1 MTAKQWCKL
10 KKEYYILLIV
20 VMGLSAETAGA
31 SEPQGRG
38 AWGHEMPVQAGQMT
52 IDEYACDLDVACG
65 HEMPGGTE
73 TMRGEERV
81 MSLHEC
87 MEYAISNSTKMKI
100 QEAET
105 GNARLTRREALLDAF
120 LPGISAST
128 SASYSFGR
136 NIDPETNTYINTK
149 SFSNGY
155 GLGASITLF
164 NGFSAVNNLKISE
177 TSLKMGETR
186 ERQTEADICL
196 AVMQAYYN
204 VVYYKR
210 LADICEEQVSTAE
223 TSLKKAQR
231 EEGLGLKGH
240 ADVVQMEAD
249 LADRQYDLINTRNMY
264 EDQLLTLED
273 LMFWPMD
280 EVLVIDTGMPG
291 QAGHDVRLAGHDT
304 IVAGHDGA
312 PVTPGLTGSL
322 SAGESFTDNIET
334 DETVDFAL
342 RHDPAVLLAD
352 GARLNA
358 KRELSTARWQLLPS
372 VSLSG
377 GWSTSY
383 YNYSGAPVA
392 PYMDMLK
399 RNGGEYLSMSM
410 SIPIFN
416 RLSRRTNIARKRN
429 ALATAEAQ
437 YDQALRDVESEVR
450 RAIQDRDGSA
460 RACTQAQCKAELQ
473 EEAYNLNLKKLE
485 QGLISPLEF
494 QTANNNYL
502 RAKADEMNS
511 LFQYLIKQA
520 VVRYYNGEE
529 YINQ

>member
-1 MTAKQWCKL
+1 MLARAGIAKQWYKL
-10 KKEYYILLIV
+10 KREFYILLIV
-20 VMGLSAETAGA
+20 VMGLSAVMAGA
-31 SEPQGRG
+31 SEPQGRE
-38 AWGHEMPVQAGQMT
+38 AWGHKMSDRAGQEMT
-52 IDEYACDLDVACG
+52 MVNEEACDPDMACENG
-65 HEMPGGTE
+65 MSGRAGQDGEMVRREETE
-73 TMRGEERV
+73 TGSV
-81 MSLHEC
+81 MSLKEC
-87 MEYAISNSTKMKI
+87 MEYAVSNSTKMRI
-100 QEAET
+100 QEAEV
-105 GNARLTRREALLDAF
+105 GNARLARREAILNAF
-120 LPGISAST
+120 LPGISTST

-136 NIDPETNTYINTK
+136 NIDPETNTYINTR
-149 SFSNGY
+149 SFSNSY
-155 GLGASITLF
+155 SLGASITLF
-164 NGFSAVNNLKISE
+164 NGFAAVNNLKISE

-196 AVMQAYYN
+196 AVMEAYYN

-210 LADICEEQVSTAE
+210 LTDICEEQVSTAE

-264 EDQLLTLED
+264 ENQLLTLED

-280 EVLVIDTGMPG
+280 EELVIDTGMPG
-291 QAGHDVRLAGHDT
+291 QAGNEAV
-304 IVAGHDGA
+304 VAGS
-312 PVTPGLTGSL
+312 P
-322 SAGESFTDNIET
+322 SARESISGNIET
-334 DETVDFAL
+334 DETIAFAL
-342 RHDPAVLLAD
+342 RHNPAVLLAD

-358 KRELSTARWQLLPS
+358 QRELSTARWQLLPS
-372 VSLSG
+372 VSVSG
-377 GWSTSY
+377 GWGTSY
-383 YNYSGAPVA
+383 YNYTGSPIA
-392 PYMDMLK
+392 PYMEMLK

-416 RLSRRTNIARKRN
+416 RLSRRTAIARKRN

-450 RAIQDRDGSA
+450 RAVQDRDGAA
-460 RACTQAQCKAELQ
+460 RACTQAQYKAELQ